1 MVSFYKSAVAVR
13 RLWSVLLSFIDDR
26 ESSGDKVNEL
36 RMLLGD
42 QRKRQ
47 ILLVKLIHLIETLA
61 PIHALQEVLES
72 SKAMLHQ
79 MFHLV
84 NVRVQAEFSA
94 KLTDEPQL
102 NADTVMVL
110 SMLSVAD
117 SSLIKTDIVAFN
129 KSLAEKWQAT
139 CVRNLKQD
147 VCGPKGLWKK
157 AVVLDPF
164 LKLSQSQDF
173 MSYRD
178 FFGLVDGDATLKE
191 EFDWYL
197 GEPIPDNP
205 ELQTLDFWKAAI
217 PRFPNLSPKVLELLS
232 IPNGS
237 CEVERS
243 FSKLRNLQN
252 PSRSLMST
260 DTLKMQ
266 MKLYINQDIDDY
278 FLGH

>member
-1 MVSFYKSAVAVR
+1 MFTYVYSCLAMFTTVYSYMFYYY
-13 RLWSVLLSFIDDR
+13 LS
-26 ESSGDKVNEL
+26 
-36 RMLLGD
+36 
-42 QRKRQ
+42 
-47 ILLVKLIHLIETLA
+47 
-61 PIHALQEVLES
+61 
-72 SKAMLHQ
+72 
-79 MFHLV
+79 MFTRVYQCSPVITV
-84 NVRVQAEFSA
+84 NVRLQAEFSA

-102 NADTVMVL
+102 NADTTMVL

-117 SSLIKTDIVAFN
+117 ASLIKTDLVAFN

-139 CVRNLKQD
+139 CARNLKED
-147 VCGPKGLWKK
+147 VCDPEGLWKK

-164 LKLSQSQDF
+164 LKVSQSQDF

-178 FFGLVDGDATLKE
+178 FFGLDGDANLKE
-191 EFDWYL
+191 EFDQYL

-217 PRFPNLSPKVLELLS
+217 SRFPNLLPKVLQLLS

-252 PSRSLMST
+252 PS
-260 DTLKMQ
+260 
-266 MKLYINQDIDDY
+266 
-278 FLGH
+278 

>member
-1 MVSFYKSAVAVR
+1 
-13 RLWSVLLSFIDDR
+13 
-26 ESSGDKVNEL
+26 
-36 RMLLGD
+36 
-42 QRKRQ
+42 
-47 ILLVKLIHLIETLA
+47 
-61 PIHALQEVLES
+61 
-72 SKAMLHQ
+72 MLHE

-84 NVRVQAEFSA
+84 NVRLQAEFSA

-102 NADTVMVL
+102 NADTTMVL
-110 SMLSVAD
+110 SMVSVAD
-117 SSLIKTDIVAFN
+117 ASLIKTDLVAFN

-139 CVRNLKQD
+139 CARNLKED
-147 VCGPKGLWKK
+147 VCGPEGLWKK

-191 EFDWYL
+191 EFDQYL

-217 PRFPNLSPKVLELLS
+217 PRFPNLSPKVLQLLS

-252 PSRSLMST
+252 PSRSLMSA
-260 DTLKMQ
+260 DKLKMQ
-266 MKLYINQDIDDY
+266 MTLNINQDIDDY
-278 FLGH
+278 FLGY